1 MVVGILSVEISLEGS
16 FSLKDKRQVVKSLIG
31 RLKSR
36 YNVSVAEVDMM
47 DDHRRGVIGVACVS
61 NSSRHTEQQLDHM
74 INFLEADGR
83 FSVVDVQRE
92 LY

>member
-16 FSLKDKRQVVKSLIG
+16 FSLKDKRQVIKSLIG

-36 YNVSVAEVDMM
+36 FNFSVAEVDML
-47 DDHRRGVIGVACVS
+47 DDYRRGVIGAACVS
-61 NSSRHTEQQLDHM
+61 NNRRHAEGQLDHV

-83 FSVVDVQRE
+83 FSVVAVHRE